1 MASYEHNEERHRFSG
16 PRGSEIARV
25 SIDEALA
32 NNWLD
37 VWYQPKIDL
46 RRKCLAGAEV
56 LVRVHHPQAGLLWPE
71 DFLTALD
78 EESLLKLSEYSLVT
92 SLRHWTVFAEAGFG
106 LRLSINMPASL
117 LPRIPVNSLV
127 AAHRPRS
134 DKWPGLILELTEDQ
148 IVRDLPLIRQ
158 IAKEFKS
165 SAIAL
170 AIDEFGAGYSSF
182 SSLRDLP
189 FSELKL
195 HALFVK
201 NCAADVTNAAI
212 CQTAIDLAH
221 RFGSVVVAEG
231 IDTIADLQA
240 LIVMGCDL
248 GQGMLLA
255 PPLPKERFLDA
266 LRQHSNK
273 PRTTDHGS
281 QKGNERVA

>member
-1 MASYEHNEERHRFSG
+1 MATHEHGEEGQRFSG
-16 PRGSEIARV
+16 PNRSDLTRV
-25 SIDEALA
+25 SIDEALS

-46 RRKCLAGAEV
+46 RRKCLAGAEA
-56 LVRVHHPQAGLLWPE
+56 LVRMHHPQAGLLWPE
-71 DFLTALD
+71 DYLGTLD

-92 SLRHWTVFAEAGFG
+92 ALRHWTVFAEAGFG
-106 LRLSINMPASL
+106 LRISINMPANL
-117 LPRIPVNSLV
+117 LPKIPISALV
-127 AAHRPRS
+127 AAHRPQS
-134 DKWPGLILELTEDQ
+134 EKWPGLILELTEDQ
-148 IVRDLPLIRQ
+148 IVRDLPAIRQ
-158 IAKEFKS
+158 IAKEVKT
-165 SAIAL
+165 SAIAF

-189 FSELKL
+189 FIELKL
-195 HALFVK
+195 HGLFVK
-201 NCAADVTNAAI
+201 NCAVDVTNAAI

-255 PPLPKERFLDA
+255 PPLPKDRFLEA
-266 LRQHSNK
+266 LRQHSNR
-273 PRTTDHGS
+273 PRAASHES
-281 QKGNERVA
+281 QDDSERVA